1 MEKGSIM
8 SSLSGR
14 KECAFGSTFLLKAY
28 LFSDLL
34 KVGKNIAVR
43 LYLEKMKYEKV
54 VHNQV
59 S

>member
-28 LFSDLL
+28 LFSYLL

-43 LYLEKMKYEKV
+43 LYLEKMKYEKLYIAK
-54 VHNQV
+54 
-59 S
+59 